1 MINFNFK
8 LDNETHK
15 ITVPSEW
22 SEVKVRHYKKLEELQ
37 PTFDYEVLSCFTDF
51 DFKDFGNA
59 TSKEDLFVI
68 QEVMSFLN
76 NKDALNKAKRKPK
89 ILMGNKW
96 IKPPNKVELETIGQK
111 SMAKPI
117 LNKYTDEKTDPNIAD
132 IIDLCAIYFQPA
144 YTGKFNPD
152 LIPGTKQYIMDMDLI
167 DIIPW
172 FLFFFRQL
180 SPMRIFGLLGLNLS
194 LKTLM
199 RILSSRR
206 REGINSTAS
215 AI

>member
-8 LDNETHK
+8 LNNETHK
-15 ITVPSEW
+15 VEIPSEW
-22 SEVKVRHYKKLEELQ
+22 QEVKVKHYKKLEELQ

-51 DFKDFGNA
+51 DFKDFGNG
-59 TSKEDLFVI
+59 TSKDDLFVI

-76 NKDALNKAKRKPK
+76 NKDSLNKAKRKK
-89 ILMGNKW
+89 RILMGDKY

-117 LNKYTDEKTDPNIAD
+117 LSKYTDEERDPSITD

-144 YTGKFNPD
+144 YTGKFNPG
-152 LIPGTKQYIMDMDLI
+152 LIPGTKQYIMDMKLI

-180 SPMRIFGLLGLNLS
+180 SNTRIYGLLGLKLS
-194 LKTLM
+194 LKTLKRM
-199 RILSSRR
+199 LSLQRR
-206 REGINSTAS
+206 GEAS
-215 AI
+215 LTPSAT